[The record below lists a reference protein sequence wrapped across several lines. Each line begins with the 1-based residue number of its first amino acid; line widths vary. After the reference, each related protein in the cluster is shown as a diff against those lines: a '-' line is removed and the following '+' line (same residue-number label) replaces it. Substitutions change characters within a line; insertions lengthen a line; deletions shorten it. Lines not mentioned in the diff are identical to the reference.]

1 MEYPKAGGIVIVD
14 DKVNEALPL
23 IQALS
28 KIGLSS
34 IYYDGN
40 LKHFPK
46 HHVECVRLIF
56 MDMHFDNSIHP
67 VNDDK
72 TVIST
77 LIGFLEKIINKSNG
91 PYILF
96 VWSKHESEHFKAFK
110 EAIYSKFVDVHMKP
124 IAVLSMQK
132 SECFERRSETFD
144 DEAAVTIQPG
154 LEESFNNTEYVLKE
168 NGIEL
173 INKKLEE
180 GLKEVDSFELFYN
193 WENAQK
199 SSSSNVINNI
209 CGFDSFL
216 SKDWNTNIKSYIFK
230 MAKANAGNNL
240 SKNNYDIIKNMYFVL
255 NELVQEQNRI
265 SAVKTLE
272 KVKHINVLQDSTEDI
287 VAKKNIDEKE
297 YVIKIDEKDK
307 YILLINGNEMCSAK
321 TLIKLLNGIEN
332 DKKVVGDLIN
342 GLSNNTAQLNTKL
355 LLHDIIDDSINPG
368 NVYYIEDISLGNEML
383 SSFKIARENYD
394 KVTVIEIEVS
404 PSCDYAQKKQ
414 KRYRFLTG
422 ILYKANMTL
431 DLKADYYQSSPSL
444 LWENEVYNLAVDF
457 RYFRTEKLCYLK
469 GKNAVFG
476 LNLLFLQSFKEN
488 FAKHAVRTGI
498 LKVE

>member
-14 DKVNEALPL
+14 DKVDEALPL

-56 MDMHFDNSIHP
+56 MDMHFDNSIQP

-77 LIGFLEKIINKSNG
+77 LIGFLGKIIEKNNG

-96 VWSKHESEHFKAFK
+96 VWSKHESEHFKALK
-110 EAIYSKFVDVHMKP
+110 EAIYSKSVDIYMRP
-124 IAVLSMQK
+124 IALLSMEK
-132 SECFERRSETFD
+132 SECFERRVEIFD
-144 DEAAVTIQPG
+144 NEVAVTIQPG
-154 LEESFNNTEYVLKE
+154 LEESFNKIGYVLKE
-168 NGIEL
+168 NGIDL

-180 GLKEVDSFELFYN
+180 GLKKVDSFELFYN

-199 SSSSNVINNI
+199 SSSSYIISSI

-216 SKDWNTNIKSYIFK
+216 SKDWNTNIKSYIIK

-240 SKNNYDIIKNMYFVL
+240 SKDNYDIIKNMYFVL

-272 KVKHINVLQDSTEDI
+272 NVKHINVLSNSTEDI
-287 VAKKNIDEKE
+287 VAQKSVDEKD
-297 YVIKIDEKDK
+297 YVIKLDDTGK
-307 YILLINGNEMCSAK
+307 YILLISGKEISSGK
-321 TLIKLLNGIEN
+321 TPVKLLNGMDK
-332 DKKVVGDLIN
+332 DKKIVSDLIN
-342 GLSNNTAQLNTKL
+342 TLSTNTAKLNTKL

-368 NVYYIEDISLGNEML
+368 NVYYIEEISLGNEML
-383 SSFKIARENYD
+383 SSFKIEKENYP
-394 KVTVIEIEVS
+394 KVTVVEIEVS

-414 KRYRFLTG
+414 KRHRFLTG
-422 ILYKANMTL
+422 IMYKAEMTL
-431 DLKADYYQSSPSL
+431 NLKADYYQCSPPL
-444 LWENEVYNLAVDF
+444 LWENEVYSLAVDF
-457 RYFRTEKLCYLK
+457 RYFRTEKLSYLK
-469 GKNAVFG
+469 NKKAAFG
-476 LNLLFLQSFKEN
+476 LNLLLLQSFKEN

-498 LKVE
+498 LNIE